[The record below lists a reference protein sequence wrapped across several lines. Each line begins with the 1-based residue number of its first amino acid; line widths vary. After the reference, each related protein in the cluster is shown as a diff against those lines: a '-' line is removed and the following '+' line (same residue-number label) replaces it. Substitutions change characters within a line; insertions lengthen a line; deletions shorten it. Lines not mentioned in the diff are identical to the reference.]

1 MNTRLK
7 KIGTLALV
15 ATIGFTQTGCM
26 GSFQLLK
33 GLYSWNETVTQN
45 KAINN
50 IIFWA
55 FNILPVYSTCAFID
69 LVILNL
75 PEFWTGSNPVAMGPD
90 DLEEQ
95 EITKDGL
102 TYTLRATQNKFE
114 LISAE
119 NKIEMSMVYTMD
131 DATWNLQTEE
141 GLKPLAQ
148 NLENNKVKIYYPNG
162 SSQVF
167 ENNQENFAF
176 LSNSVENHF
185 ALASN

>member
-1 MNTRLK
+1 
-7 KIGTLALV
+7 
-15 ATIGFTQTGCM
+15 
-26 GSFQLLK
+26 
-33 GLYSWNETVTQN
+33 
-45 KAINN
+45 
-50 IIFWA
+50 
-55 FNILPVYSTCAFID
+55 
-69 LVILNL
+69 
-75 PEFWTGSNPVAMGPD
+75 MGPD
-90 DLEEQ
+90 DLEEP